1 MIQKDELTNPIPV
14 TTLSLCT
21 AVDAAHQCLTHSH
34 HGVQQGNAMRTHE
47 ISSPNAAELY
57 FNNSI
62 YGQIYMLVAEALGRA
77 ERRRDSAE
85 PRPQP
90 RPLKQPARAVAE
102 AAPRTGFLDRLDAWF
117 WRQAQREQEAY
128 LAKSRDVFDL
138 ERRIRALERGEITPY
153 Y

>member
-1 MIQKDELTNPIPV
+1 MR
-14 TTLSLCT
+14 
-21 AVDAAHQCLTHSH
+21 H

-62 YGQIYMLVAEALGRA
+62 YGQLYMLVAETLGRS
-77 ERRRDSAE
+77 ERRRDSEAR
-85 PRPQP
+85 RPQP
-90 RPLKQPARAVAE
+90 TPLTRQPARAGPGV
-102 AAPRTGFLDRLDAWF
+102 APRAGFLDRLDAWF

-128 LAKSRDVFDL
+128 LAKSLDVFDL

>member
-1 MIQKDELTNPIPV
+1 
-14 TTLSLCT
+14 
-21 AVDAAHQCLTHSH
+21 
-34 HGVQQGNAMRTHE
+34 MRTHE
-47 ISSPNAAELY
+47 ISSPNAAERY

-62 YGQIYMLVAEALGRA
+62 YGQLYTLVAEALGRS
-77 ERRRDSAE
+77 ERRRDSAA
-85 PRPQP
+85 PRRQP
-90 RPLKQPARAVAE
+90 TPLTRQTPLARQPARTVAE
-102 AAPRTGFLDRLDAWF
+102 AAPRTRFLDRLDAWF

>member
-1 MIQKDELTNPIPV
+1 
-14 TTLSLCT
+14 
-21 AVDAAHQCLTHSH
+21 
-34 HGVQQGNAMRTHE
+34 MRTHE

-62 YGQIYMLVAEALGRA
+62 YGQLYTLIAGTLGGS
-77 ERRRDSAE
+77 EPRRDPAE
-85 PRPQP
+85 PRSHAKSRP
-90 RPLKQPARAVAE
+90 RQPAREIAK

-138 ERRIRALERGEITPY
+138 ERRIRALERGEITRY

>member
-1 MIQKDELTNPIPV
+1 
-14 TTLSLCT
+14 
-21 AVDAAHQCLTHSH
+21 
-34 HGVQQGNAMRTHE
+34 MRTHE

-62 YGQIYMLVAEALGRA
+62 YGQLYMLIAEALGRS
-77 ERRRDSAE
+77 ERRRDVAE

-90 RPLKQPARAVAE
+90 KPLERQPARTAVA
-102 AAPRTGFLDRLDAWF
+102 AAPRTRFLDRLDAWF

-138 ERRIRALERGEITPY
+138 ERRIRALERGEITRY

>member
-1 MIQKDELTNPIPV
+1 
-14 TTLSLCT
+14 
-21 AVDAAHQCLTHSH
+21 
-34 HGVQQGNAMRTHE
+34 MRTHE

-62 YGQIYMLVAEALGRA
+62 YGHLYTLIAEALGRP

-90 RPLKQPARAVAE
+90 TPLSRPSARAVAE